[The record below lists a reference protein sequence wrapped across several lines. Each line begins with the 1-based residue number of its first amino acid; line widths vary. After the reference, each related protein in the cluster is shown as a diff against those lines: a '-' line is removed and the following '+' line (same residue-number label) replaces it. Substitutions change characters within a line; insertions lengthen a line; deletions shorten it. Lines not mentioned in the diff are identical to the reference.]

1 MSRRIADSTNAY
13 CQLMRHTSLV
23 KFAIPFLQSLIPI
36 RAERLKQVSV
46 VVRVF
51 VRGISKQSAIGK
63 Y

>member
-1 MSRRIADSTNAY
+1 MNAT
-13 CQLMRHTSLV
+13 CEVHHISEFL
-23 KFAIPFLQSLIPI
+23 LQSLIPI